1 MGRATTD
8 ARQGFD
14 PVHGLL
20 HGVGRLG
27 GKCFPQGGGMAVPG
41 RRLGMGVKLPEGLE
55 ATGLVGVNEIPHGAL
70 RHADYARHVVAR
82 VAKTYPNRACAVA
95 AARGDVDE
103 YTALPRGPSCPL
115 RESESG
121 SYGHPPRSRC
131 ETSKSPSSVIEQE
144 SLVQS
149 LKNPARSGKENHQKL
164 AARSIE
170 LLDWLLFVW
179 KAVANLF

>member
-1 MGRATTD
+1 
-8 ARQGFD
+8 
-14 PVHGLL
+14 
-20 HGVGRLG
+20 
-27 GKCFPQGGGMAVPG
+27 MAVPG
-41 RRLGMGVKLPEGLE
+41 RRFGMGVKLPEGLE
-55 ATGLVGVNEIPHGAL
+55 ATSLVGVNEIPHGAL

-95 AARGDVDE
+95 AARGDADG

-121 SYGHPPRSRC
+121 SYGRPPRSRC

>member
-1 MGRATTD
+1 
-8 ARQGFD
+8 
-14 PVHGLL
+14 
-20 HGVGRLG
+20 
-27 GKCFPQGGGMAVPG
+27 MAVPG

-82 VAKTYPNRACAVA
+82 VAKTYQIERVPLPLHA
-95 AARGDVDE
+95 GDADG
-103 YTALPRGPSCPL
+103 YTALPREPSCPL

-121 SYGHPPRSRC
+121 SYGRPPRSRC

-164 AARSIE
+164 AARSITCRGQP
-170 LLDWLLFVW
+170 LDHAISVDLDRQGVGRPVRQYFSITDSYPSSLIF
-179 KAVANLF
+179 

>member
-82 VAKTYPNRACAVA
+82 VAKTYQIERVPLPLHAGMRMGIPLCLEDLHVLCGNPNRDHMAVLLVV
-95 AARGDVDE
+95 DV
-103 YTALPRGPSCPL
+103 RPL
-115 RESESG
+115 
-121 SYGHPPRSRC
+121 
-131 ETSKSPSSVIEQE
+131 SP
-144 SLVQS
+144 
-149 LKNPARSGKENHQKL
+149 HQ
-164 AARSIE
+164 A
-170 LLDWLLFVW
+170 
-179 KAVANLF
+179 